1 MGRPP
6 RGLSHRS
13 SRQKLLAPAAKKL
26 SLHRFAFFARMSAL
40 PATTI
45 ATSPPSPPPVHI
57 ISLRNAGVCYH
68 PLRTL
73 FSKTKKEIWALRG
86 LNLDIYEGEK
96 LGVIGRNGSGK
107 STLMR
112 VLTGIYGLDEGTIT
126 RHKKDTHVELLSLGV
141 GFEGTLTGREN
152 AVLNGMLMGKS
163 RKYMTARL
171 DAIHEFS
178 GLGDFFDYPVYTYSS
193 GMNVRLG
200 FSVALETDPDVLL
213 IDEVLGVGDQ
223 VFAQKS
229 SAALKEKFKG
239 NRTVVLI
246 SHNASSIKDL
256 CERAIWLERGQ
267 ILAQGNPA
275 DVAKFYETN
284 IHKYTR

>member
-1 MGRPP
+1 
-6 RGLSHRS
+6 
-13 SRQKLLAPAAKKL
+13 
-26 SLHRFAFFARMSAL
+26 MSV
-40 PATTI
+40 
-45 ATSPPSPPPVHI
+45 SPEKPL
-57 ISLRNAGVCYH
+57 ISLRNAGVCYR

-86 LNLDIYEGEK
+86 LNLEINEGEK

-112 VLTGIYGLDEGTIT
+112 VLTGIYSVDEGSVVF
-126 RHKKDTHVELLSLGV
+126 HKKGVQIQLLSLGV

-152 AVLNGMLMGKS
+152 AVLNGMLMGKT
-163 RKYMTARL
+163 RRHMLARL
-171 DAIHEFS
+171 DSIQAFS

-200 FSVALETDPDVLL
+200 FSVAMETDPDILL

-223 VFAQKS
+223 VFMEKS
-229 SAALKEKFKG
+229 TGALRAKFSG

-246 SHNASSIKDL
+246 SHSPAIMKNL
-256 CERAIWLERGQ
+256 CTRIVWLERGE
-267 ILAQGNPA
+267 ILFSGAPA
-275 DVAKFYETN
+275 EAVAYYEKN
-284 IHKYTR
+284 INKYTQ